1 MPKKLDP
8 DSPMFVACSAHFN
21 FLREYRKACAGHD
34 IQAQQLFHEAS
45 TAWQALS
52 TEERTV
58 FEEDNYLPA
67 RLAETGKSSVGIAV
81 DLLTAQGEKIFGKAK
96 SKAKPRR
103 PKRNAVKRQ
112 LPAKQKKSQQTTRR
126 PTMKPNN
133 DPVSPCVWEITF
145 RKLS

>member
-1 MPKKLDP
+1 MPKKLDS

-34 IQAQQLFHEAS
+34 IQPQQLFHEAS

-52 TEERTV
+52 TEEKTL
-58 FEEDNYLPA
+58 FEEENYLPA

-81 DLLTAQGEKIFGKAK
+81 DLLTSQGKNIFGKAK
-96 SKAKPRR
+96 SKAKR
-103 PKRNAVKRQ
+103 KAVKRQ
-112 LPAKQKKSQQTTRR
+112 VPAKQKKSQQTTLR
-126 PTMKPNN
+126 PKMRPNN
-133 DPVSPCVWEITF
+133 DPVSPCVLQIIF